1 MSNPRVME
9 PLEDDSSEYAEGRN
23 ESLSLFGAALGG
35 ALLGMLLTLLVL
47 AVLNNGSLRFDTAA
61 GSERLLLIEDQVGVL
76 DESVRNVN
84 ENVRIVT
91 ENLSS
96 DIEQGQT
103 EIRGQVDT
111 IVSELDGQ
119 GLTLDELGETLG
131 SLEQTR
137 DEFNIFV
144 GALNEALS
152 AIEADEAVSTPA
164 TVTEGTA
171 GSAIEDSATADAPI
185 ASTIQPLVETS
196 AQVPTSGVAVLFFR
210 DANGNGQFDAGE
222 SAIEGLPVS
231 LLDEDGETLSSATTG
246 NAGLLFRN
254 VPNGNYT
261 VAVNGDETDA
271 LNGDALGEVTVTNEG
286 DGQLLYFPVAVE

>member
-1 MSNPRVME
+1 MSVHQESLSNPRVME

-61 GSERLLLIEDQVGVL
+61 GSERAAADRGPGRRAGRERAQRQRERADCHA
-76 DESVRNVN
+76 
-84 ENVRIVT
+84 
-91 ENLSS
+91 NLSG
-96 DIEQGQT
+96 DIEQGQS

-119 GLTLDELGETLG
+119 GLTLSELGETLG

-152 AIEADEAVSTPA
+152 AIEAGEEMSAPA
-164 TVTEGTA
+164 TISEGTA
-171 GSAIEDSATADAPI
+171 GTAVEDSAAADVPI
-185 ASTIQPLVETS
+185 ASTIQPLVETRR
-196 AQVPTSGVAVLFFR
+196 AGADQRRGRALLPLMPTAT
-210 DANGNGQFDAGE
+210 A
-222 SAIEGLPVS
+222 S
-231 LLDEDGETLSSATTG
+231 LTRAKAPSRGCPSCCWTRMAKRFPAPPPAMQACSSATCPT
-246 NAGLLFRN
+246 ATTPLL
-254 VPNGNYT
+254 
-261 VAVNGDETDA
+261 
-271 LNGDALGEVTVTNEG
+271 
-286 DGQLLYFPVAVE
+286 